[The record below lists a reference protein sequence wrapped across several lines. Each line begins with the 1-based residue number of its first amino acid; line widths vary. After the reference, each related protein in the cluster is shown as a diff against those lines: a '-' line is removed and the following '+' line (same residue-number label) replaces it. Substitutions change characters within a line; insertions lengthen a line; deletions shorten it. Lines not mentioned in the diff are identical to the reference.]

1 MAVSPSALLM
11 RGLSLNESG
20 FSDTHID
27 SAIGDHAFTMDRE
40 PEQNYEDDTR
50 FHKISGGQEKCSGG
64 SEKTDGRAKVDV
76 FPPADGNISY
86 DGVTD
91 VAADGHDTTGSGG
104 SDGGGHTGNS
114 GLVDVKGRTREGG
127 EDDAEVEIGDV
138 TGRVVEVW
146 KTNGGRRGP
155 RCISVRKTLM
165 SPPARRGHGTGVRG
179 TAHV

>member
-1 MAVSPSALLM
+1 MADSPNALLM

-40 PEQNYEDDTR
+40 REQKYEDDTR
-50 FHKISGGQEKCSGG
+50 FHKISGGRAKCSGG
-64 SEKTDGRAKVDV
+64 SGKTSGRAKADV
-76 FPPADGNISY
+76 FSPANGSNSY
-86 DGVTD
+86 GGVTD

-104 SDGGGHTGNS
+104 GGGGGGGGHEGNS
-114 GLVDVKGRTREGG
+114 GLGDVKGRTREGG

-146 KTNGGRRGP
+146 NTNGGRRGP
-155 RCISVRKTLM
+155 RCISMR
-165 SPPARRGHGTGVRG
+165 
-179 TAHV
+179 